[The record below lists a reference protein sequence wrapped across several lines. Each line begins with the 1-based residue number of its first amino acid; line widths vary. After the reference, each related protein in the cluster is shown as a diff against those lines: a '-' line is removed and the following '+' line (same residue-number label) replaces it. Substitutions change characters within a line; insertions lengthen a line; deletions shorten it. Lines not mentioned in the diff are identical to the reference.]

1 MSWKEKVKVQPPT
14 LLKPLKT
21 LDNSFKK
28 KKKNTPSAKAIDDT
42 TWKEPKK
49 ADANN
54 VITGEA
60 RTTEPKEIIFVFSSL
75 IV

>member
-1 MSWKEKVKVQPPT
+1 MKRKGESATSNPT
-14 LLKPLKT
+14 KATENLGQLFL
-21 LDNSFKK
+21 K

-60 RTTEPKEIIFVFSSL
+60 RTTEPKEIISVFSSL